1 MFAEGISLGEDIQD
15 SWGALLPKME
25 PRECGVDHYLL
36 KGFLRPILVL
46 RLS

>member
-1 MFAEGISLGEDIQD
+1 MFAEDNFLGEDVQD
-15 SWGALLPKME
+15 SWGALLPNME

-36 KGFLRPILVL
+36 KGFFRPILVL